1 MSSGTESS
9 GSQNAS
15 TFFQYGNDAALKSNF
30 DYAIDMYKRACKL
43 VPDNLV
49 YRQALRGIERR
60 KFNNDPNKVGMLVS
74 AKTQPIRL
82 KARAVKSRGRH
93 AEVIE
98 ILEDVFV
105 VNPWDVSAAW
115 EAAEAA
121 EQLGLLNLAQWFVE
135 SVQGVSKDVN
145 FHKYAGHIHEAC
157 ESWAKA
163 IQCWETVKKLS
174 PNDQDANRKING
186 LSASSA
192 IKRANLEDALD
203 RKAPSSGPDVA
214 ETAQANLEK
223 LKREQLT
230 PEQRLVKDIIAD
242 PGAVHAYIELADF
255 YRQRNDLDKAEKVLS
270 KGLKA
275 NPNDAGLSSIYED
288 TQISRLR
295 IAIERQIQK
304 TRENPDSTEA
314 KIKLDQLQEMLAK
327 YEVEAYRR
335 RVNLHPEDPG
345 LHLQYGMIL
354 ARLGKHDEAIGEFQQ
369 ARSSPAHKTAA
380 LYNAGLSFEANGA
393 HKLADR
399 NYREALKTLEDDD
412 KENFNKLHYRLGRVS
427 QVLGNNEAA
436 EEHYNEVAA
445 NDYTYEDV
453 AQRLRDL

>member
-1 MSSGTESS
+1 MSSETGSS
-9 GSQNAS
+9 GSQNAA
-15 TFFQYGNDAALKSNF
+15 TFFQYGNDAALKGNY
-30 DYAIDMYKRACKL
+30 DYAIEMYKRACKL

-49 YRQALRGIERR
+49 YRQSLRGIERR
-60 KFNNDPNKVGMLVS
+60 KFNNDPSKVGMLVG

-82 KARAVKSRGRH
+82 KAKAVKSRGRH

-115 EAAEAA
+115 ESAEAA
-121 EQLGLLNLAQWFVE
+121 EHLGLLNLAQWLVE
-135 SVQGVSKDVN
+135 SVQNVTKDVN
-145 FHKYAGHIHEAC
+145 FHKYAGHIHETC

-163 IQCWETVKKLS
+163 IQCWETVRKLS
-174 PNDQDANRKING
+174 PNDQEVSRKINA
-186 LSASSA
+186 LSANST
-192 IKRANLEDALD
+192 IKRANYEDAID
-203 RKAPSSGPDVA
+203 RKAPPSVP
-214 ETAQANLEK
+214 ETAEAAEANLER
-223 LKREQLT
+223 LKREQLS
-230 PEQRLVKDIIAD
+230 PEQRLVKDILAD
-242 PGAVHAYIELADF
+242 PTAVHAYLDLADF
-255 YRQRNDLDKAEKVLS
+255 YRQRNDLEKAEKVLA

-288 TQISRLR
+288 TQIGRLR
-295 IAIERQIQK
+295 IAIERQLQK
-304 TRENPDSTEA
+304 TRERPDDTGA

-335 RVNLHPEDPG
+335 RVNLHPEDQG

-380 LYNAGLSFEANGA
+380 LYHAGLSFEANGS

-399 NYREALKTLEDDD
+399 NYREAVKNLEPDD
-412 KENFNKLHYRLGRVS
+412 KDNFMKLHYRLGRVA

-445 NDYTYEDV
+445 IDYNYEDV